1 MSQKKIYVGNLSY
14 NITQDDLSDFFSKFG
29 DITETK
35 LISDFETGRSK
46 GFAFIEF
53 ETQEAA
59 QNALEANGAELS
71 GRNIKVSMVKENKGG
86 KGGRG
91 GSRSGGYNNDR
102 HYG

>member
-14 NITQDDLSDFFSKFG
+14 NISQDDLSDFFSKFG

-59 QNALEANGAELS
+59 QNALEANGTELS
-71 GRNIKVSMVKENKGG
+71 GRNVKVSMVKENKGG
-86 KGGRG
+86 KGGRSG
-91 GSRSGGYNNDR
+91 GRSGGYNNDR